1 LLNIKITNRQKLP
14 LDYQNLILKTTPLSF
29 EQGDIVFVS
38 GSVLKTEFLHFLA
51 GIKTIQG
58 LSLEYKNVD
67 CFLCNK
73 SYQARGRLF
82 IDELDICKGI
92 KGFSLVNLHNDIK
105 RFQEF
110 LFKNTKNKNSFTNLL
125 YTPQILKLNYNK
137 TLWQNIETFAK
148 LANQPEM
155 CYPIVYYFNLED
167 CIELKLK
174 DILQSNDL
182 RHKLSLIS
190 ISIAMAF
197 SQIDLWILNLSKDIV
212 NNEDNLRIIK
222 NLITARA
229 EDSDGIVFYSTPSNE
244 PIEFAKQKIIY
255 I

>member
-38 GSVLKTEFLHFLA
+38 GSILKSEFLHFLA
-51 GIKTIQG
+51 GIKTIKG

-73 SYQARGRLF
+73 SYQSRGRLF
-82 IDELDICKGI
+82 VEGLDICKGTER
-92 KGFSLVNLHNDIK
+92 FNLTNVKNDVI
-105 RFQEF
+105 RFKEF
-110 LFKNTKNKNSFTNLL
+110 LFKNTNNKNSFTNLL

-137 TLWQNIETFAK
+137 TLWQNIEAFAK
-148 LANQPEM
+148 LAKQPEM

-174 DILQSNDL
+174 DILQNKDL
-182 RHKLSLIS
+182 QHKIPLIS

-197 SQIDLWILNLSKDIV
+197 SQIDLWILNLSKDILD
-212 NNEDNLRIIK
+212 NQDNLRITK